1 MKYEIDE
8 QNAIRVYNEGETVPF
23 AYQPDWPDT
32 TPWADADEAKAW
44 AELLI
49 ESMQNP
55 DSEFIPGVSPDKH
68 PRPRPE
74 PVEYDFETGEPVEP
88 EA

>member
-1 MKYEIDE
+1 MRYEIDE
-8 QNAIRVYNEGETVPF
+8 KNAIRVWNDGEDVPF

-32 TPWADADEAKAW
+32 TPWANKAEAKAW

-55 DSEFIPGVSPDKH
+55 ESEFIPGTSPDNH

-74 PVEYDFETGEPVEP
+74 PVQYDPNTGKPITS
-88 EA
+88 A

>member
-1 MKYEIDE
+1 MRYEIDDK
-8 QNAIRVYNEGETVPF
+8 NAVKVYNDGQNVPF

-49 ESMQNP
+49 ESMENP
-55 DSEFIPGVSPDKH
+55 NSDFIPGTSPENH

-74 PVEYDFETGEPVEP
+74 PARYDPDTGEPITS
-88 EA
+88 A